1 MTQPPWQVAF
11 DAAACNQDYHSKNS
25 TCMLEDGDQWMLDPD
40 CDLTF
45 VGNQDS
51 PWNKAHSMS
60 VNGNFDGSVGVDWL
74 SITDCHSI
82 ARARCAFEEVK
93 HAVRDCSKYARVARI
108 GAKETQRMGRLHTG
122 PW

>member
-1 MTQPPWQVAF
+1 MQPHAIRTITRKTPP
-11 DAAACNQDYHSKNS
+11 ACWKMVVN
-25 TCMLEDGDQWMLDPD
+25 GMLDPD

-93 HAVRDCSKYARVARI
+93 HAVRDCSKYARVAKI